1 MKQHYQRLLSIVI
14 LTITI
19 SGSFCLGQNRYSTY
33 TPSTYQPTYSSPNYD
48 AMFQLGA
55 TLQARA
61 DQNRQYRDNLIDW
74 ISKIRAQTNE
84 TTLNYA
90 LDNAYRKL
98 RAMDNQK
105 FSQLRGELDK
115 IKLDLQREVEL
126 YSVRQANKPTE
137 LFNDA
142 RRKYDRNDYRGAIKD
157 YSSLLQMQPDFVEI
171 YVQRAMCYYQIGG
184 YSAAISDLNVFI
196 SNTSEN
202 PAGAYALRAICKLMT
217 EDNFGALNDFNSQI
231 SFEPNAA
238 DAFFGRGRAK
248 SGLGDDRG
256 AVADFTKSLEISP
269 NGLMVYFHRAMSYFK
284 LNENDKALK
293 DCNRCIEIDSESWFA
308 FHLRGEIKLSQGL
321 TKSCI
326 NDCFKA
332 ITIAPEAGPSYLLLG
347 RAQLKDGA
355 LEQACQQWSKA
366 GELGE
371 VEAYSLIQEHCQ

>member
-1 MKQHYQRLLSIVI
+1 MRHYHSLPSII
-14 LTITI
+14 LIVCI
-19 SGSFCLGQNRYSTY
+19 QASVCLGQNRYSTY
-33 TPSTYQPTYSSPNYD
+33 TPSNYQPTYSSPNYD

-61 DQNRQYRDNLIDW
+61 DQNREYRDNLIDW

-84 TTLNYA
+84 GTLNYA

-126 YSVRQANKPTE
+126 YSVRQANRPTE
-137 LFNDA
+137 LLNDA
-142 RRKYDRNDYRGAIKD
+142 SRKYDREDYPGAIRD
-157 YSSLLQMQPDFVEI
+157 YSSLLELQPDFIEI
-171 YVQRAMCYYQIGG
+171 YVQRAMAYYQIDRFE
-184 YSAAISDLNVFI
+184 AAIADLDIFI

-202 PAGAYALRAICKLMT
+202 PAGAYALRAICKLLT
-217 EDNFGALNDFNSQI
+217 NNNYGALTDFNSQI
-231 SFEPNAA
+231 TLQPNAA
-238 DAFFGRGRAK
+238 DAYFGRGRAK
-248 SGLGDDRG
+248 SALGDHRG
-256 AVADFTKSLEISP
+256 AVTDFSKALEISP
-269 NGLMVYFHRAMSYFK
+269 NALMTHFHRAMSYYN

-293 DCNRCIEIDSESWFA
+293 DCNRCIEIDAESWFA

-347 RAQLKDGA
+347 RAYLKDGA
-355 LEQACQQWSKA
+355 LEQACQQWSKS